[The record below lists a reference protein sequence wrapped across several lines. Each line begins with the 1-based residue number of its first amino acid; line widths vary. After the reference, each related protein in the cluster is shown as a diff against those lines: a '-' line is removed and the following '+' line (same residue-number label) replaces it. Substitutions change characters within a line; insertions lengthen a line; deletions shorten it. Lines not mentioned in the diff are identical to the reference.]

1 MTVIIGRRE
10 LLAALG
16 CSAAAW
22 PLSARAQQSGRMRRI
37 GVLMNI
43 VSDDAEGQA
52 RLAVFHQGLQQL
64 GWTVGH
70 NVRIDYRWG
79 GDDAE
84 RIRRG
89 AAELVALGSDV
100 ILASGTPS
108 VAALRQA
115 TDRIPVVFAQVGD
128 PVGAGFVESLARPG
142 GNMTGFMPSEYGFG
156 AKWLELLK
164 EVAPGVTRVAVVR
177 DLTIGIAYLAAIQ
190 AVAPALGVELTPIS
204 IRDAVEVERA
214 VTAFARGSTDG
225 MIVPPSTWALAHREL
240 IAALAARY
248 KLPAVYGFRYM
259 VTAGGLISYG
269 PNPVDQFRRAAG
281 YVDRI
286 LQGQKPTDL
295 PVQAPTK
302 HELVINLKTARAIGI
317 EIPPM
322 LLARADEVIE

>member
-1 MTVIIGRRE
+1 MIGRRQFIT
-10 LLAALG
+10 LLG
-16 CSAAAW
+16 GAAAW
-22 PLSARAQQSGRMRRI
+22 PLATRAQQPKVRRI
-37 GVLMNI
+37 GVLMNT

-52 RLAVFHQGLQQL
+52 RLAAFHQGLQQL

-84 RIRRG
+84 RHRRG

-115 TDRIPVVFAQVGD
+115 TDRIPVVFASVAD
-128 PVGAGFVESLARPG
+128 PVGQGFVESLARPA
-142 GNMTGFMPSEYGFG
+142 GNITGFTAIDFG
-156 AKWLELLK
+156 ISAKWLELLK
-164 EVAPGVTRVAVVR
+164 EVAPRVTRVAVLR
-177 DLTIGIAYLAAIQ
+177 DLTIGVAQLAAIQ
-190 AVAPALGVELTPIS
+190 AVAPALGVELTPIGM
-204 IRDAVEVERA
+204 RDAGEVERA

-225 MIVPPSTWALAHREL
+225 MIVTPNTGALAHREL
-240 IAALAARY
+240 IATLAARH

-259 VTAGGLISYG
+259 VTAGGLLSYG
-269 PNPVDQFRRAAG
+269 PNSVDPFRRAAG

-286 LQGQKPTDL
+286 LKGEKPADL

-302 HELVINLKTARAIGI
+302 HELVINLKIARAIGI
-317 EIPPM
+317 EIPPT

>member
-1 MTVIIGRRE
+1 MAIHIRRRQFIVT
-10 LLAALG
+10 LS
-16 CSAAAW
+16 SAAAW
-22 PLSARAQQSGRMRRI
+22 PLAARAQQPKVRRI
-37 GVLMNI
+37 GVLMNTG
-43 VSDDAEGQA
+43 SDDAEGQA
-52 RLAVFHQGLQQL
+52 RLAAFHQGLQQL

-84 RIRRG
+84 RHRRG

-128 PVGAGFVESLARPG
+128 AVGQGFVGSLARPA
-142 GNMTGFMPSEYGFG
+142 GNITGFTTVEFG
-156 AKWLELLK
+156 ATATKLLELLK
-164 EVAPGVTRVAVVR
+164 EVAPGVTRVAVLR
-177 DLTIGIAYLAAIQ
+177 DLTIGIAQLAAIQ
-190 AVAPALGVELTPIS
+190 AVAPALGVELTPIGV
-204 IRDAVEVERA
+204 RDAVEIERA

-225 MIVPPSTWALAHREL
+225 MIVVASTPAMIHREP
-240 IAALAARY
+240 ITMLAVRHR
-248 KLPAVYGFRYM
+248 LPAVYPYRYM
-259 VTAGGLISYG
+259 VTAGGLLSYG
-269 PNPVDQFRRAAG
+269 ANTVDPFRRAAG

-286 LQGQKPTDL
+286 LKGEKPADL

-317 EIPPM
+317 EIPPT